1 MFVKCNVT
9 IPEDWTRVW
18 DEAERTLGGKIH
30 LLLNNAGIN
39 PTVIEFFLFSF
50 FNQLVCFA
58 QYSLTARE
66 SSLQWEGIYAN
77 PLNFYGL
84 SLAATNRLYLFGTCF
99 CQQAR

>member
-39 PTVIEFFLFSF
+39 PTVIGF
-50 FNQLVCFA
+50 FNELGLLYTALQP
-58 QYSLTARE
+58 YSQRKLFTMGR
-66 SSLQWEGIYAN
+66 
-77 PLNFYGL
+77 
-84 SLAATNRLYLFGTCF
+84 YLWSVFKE
-99 CQQAR
+99 